1 MAFQVG
7 SGIYKDAKA
16 KKRVR
21 VRKVQAGGGVCLQGM
36 FTGRNALIIL
46 GEEGWELSS
55 QGKLWREMTLALD
68 LKTKATSGKPA
79 WQVAS
84 FGQREHGVGGC
95 SIVGVGHPGFG
106 WNRKL

>member
-1 MAFQVG
+1 
-7 SGIYKDAKA
+7 
-16 KKRVR
+16 
-21 VRKVQAGGGVCLQGM
+21 M

-55 QGKLWREMTLALD
+55 QGKLRREMALALD
-68 LKTKATSGKPA
+68 LETKATSGKPE

-84 FGQREHGVGGC
+84 FGQREHRAGC
-95 SIVGVGHPGFG
+95 SVVGVGHPGFG